1 MRRGDVTRRTAAHTA
16 ARTGADGTAGA
27 RTTRPAT
34 LGRLDDSLAAR
45 CSLGVAGCRLWESQA
60 AGCEEESRMRTLGRL
75 DDSLAARC
83 SLGVAGCRLWESQAA
98 GDAKRRAG

>member
-45 CSLGVAGCRLWESQA
+45 CSLGVAGFGS
-60 AGCEEESRMRTLGRL
+60 GRAKPAMQRGEQ
-75 DDSLAARC
+75 DEAR
-83 SLGVAGCRLWESQAA
+83 
-98 GDAKRRAG
+98 